1 MAKVSQKNRLLAI
14 TTPLGEDFL
23 LINKMHVEEK
33 MSELFEIDV
42 EVLYDE
48 LEDDAFDYTVIDDT
62 QILGKTATIS
72 ITQRDGAK
80 RTLTGMIN
88 NFTLAGRNR
97 RFTSYYMTVVPH
109 VWRLSQSLQS
119 RIFQHLSVPD
129 ILKKVFKGYE
139 VKYQLVKNYN
149 PRNYCVQYQESDFA
163 FASRLMEEEG
173 IGYFFEHTPEM
184 DKLVV
189 CDDFKTPA
197 DCPSK
202 STIGIVNEDLTG
214 EIFESAVKE
223 WRIDYQLQSGKR
235 VLWDH
240 HFQLPLKKLDAEQ
253 TSIFNAGQNKE
264 IEIYNYPGG
273 YAKKYDE
280 SNGDL
285 GNIFTDNKATVK
297 NRIKS
302 LDTQYK
308 TTSGASDC
316 CTLTTGY
323 RFTLQN
329 HPNKDFNKQ
338 YMFVAVTHN
347 AEQSPD
353 YLVGDVLPRA
363 YENEFVCL
371 PLGAGQP
378 EYCPP
383 VTTPKPRMF
392 GSQTATV
399 VGPAGEEIYTDKY
412 GRIKVQ
418 FHWDRDGK
426 YDPNSSCWMRVV
438 QPWAGR
444 NWGTIC
450 IPRIGHEVVVE
461 FLEGD
466 PDQPIVSGAVYNPAN
481 MPPYTLPENAHTMG
495 FKSDSTK
502 GSGGYNELAII
513 DDKGKELFRINAQKD
528 MDTKVLNDDRQ
539 HVIANRTKK
548 VDGWQQETVKGDK
561 TSVVSEG
568 NKVTKVEAG
577 NQTNTTEAGSHSNT
591 AAVQNVMAV
600 GSDGA
605 GGCAVQGSITI
616 KDDGTIDIN
625 ALTKI
630 TLSVGGSSITIEDGH
645 IVINSPLVDINP

>member
-1 MAKVSQKNRLLAI
+1 MPMPPIAEGNPTIKINGMLAARIQHKLVCAADI
-14 TTPLGEDFL
+14 TDGSP
-23 LINKMHVEEK
+23 N
-33 MSELFEIDV
+33 
-42 EVLYDE
+42 VLYGV
-48 LEDDAFDYTVIDDT
+48 A
-62 QILGKTATIS
+62 
-72 ITQRDGAK
+72 
-80 RTLTGMIN
+80 
-88 NFTLAGRNR
+88 
-97 RFTSYYMTVVPH
+97 
-109 VWRLSQSLQS
+109 SL
-119 RIFQHLSVPD
+119 
-129 ILKKVFKGYE
+129 
-139 VKYQLVKNYN
+139 
-149 PRNYCVQYQESDFA
+149 
-163 FASRLMEEEG
+163 
-173 IGYFFEHTPEM
+173 
-184 DKLVV
+184 
-189 CDDFKTPA
+189 
-197 DCPSK
+197 
-202 STIGIVNEDLTG
+202 
-214 EIFESAVKE
+214 
-223 WRIDYQLQSGKR
+223 
-235 VLWDH
+235 LWDH
-240 HFQLPLKKLDAEQ
+240 HFQLPLKKLDAEK
-253 TSIFNAGQNKE
+253 TSIFNAGQNQQ

-285 GNIFTDNKATVK
+285 GNIFTDKKETVK

-338 YMFVAVTHN
+338 YMFVAVTHT

-412 GRIKVQ
+412 GRVKVQ

-426 YDPNSSCWMRVV
+426 YDPNSSCWMRVI
-438 QPWAGR
+438 QPWAGK

-466 PDQPIVSGAVYNPAN
+466 PDQPIVSGSVYNPAN
-481 MPPYTLPENAHTMG
+481 MPPYKLPENAHTMG

-502 GSGGYNELAII
+502 GSSGHNELAII
-513 DDKGKELFRINAQKD
+513 DDKGKELFRIHAQKD
-528 MDTKVLNDDRQ
+528 MDTTVRN
-539 HVIANRTKK
+539 NRT
-548 VDGWQQETVKGDK
+548 
-561 TSVVSEG
+561 
-568 NKVTKVEAG
+568 
-577 NQTNTTEAGSHSNT
+577 TTIIHNDSL
-591 AAVQNVMAV
+591 
-600 GSDGA
+600 
-605 GGCAVQGSITI
+605 TI
-616 KDDGTIDIN
+616 KEGDRTEIIEKGGDSLEIKLGGRETKIIN
-625 ALTKI
+625 AADTLTAKTIKYTALEKMELICGASKI
-630 TLSVGGSSITIEDGH
+630 ILEPGKITIE
-645 IVINSPLVDINP
+645 SPEVQVLGKPIRLNC